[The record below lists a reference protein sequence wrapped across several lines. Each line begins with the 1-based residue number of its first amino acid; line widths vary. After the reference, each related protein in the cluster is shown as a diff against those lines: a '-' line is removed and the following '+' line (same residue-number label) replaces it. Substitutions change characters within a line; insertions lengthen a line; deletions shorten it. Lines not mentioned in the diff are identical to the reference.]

1 MHRLLSSEGISE
13 NLRFMVLEVQK
24 QVENSRAVLEHPDGR
39 RIEAIQSRD
48 DYIDALK
55 SVIENKCFSAIHR
68 QGHASK
74 RSVDL
79 LRAVATVTSN
89 LERIADF
96 AVNVVD
102 QTRYLEDSDF
112 IRRYDFGKFYKEV
125 LAALELVYDALTRQ
139 DMALAFKICRS
150 EFSLDYLYKVQFDR
164 ILNELRS
171 GAETEN
177 LITSHLILRYLERMG
192 DSLLN
197 IGEACI
203 FAAVGEKFKIRQYE
217 ALRETLAKSGMD
229 TPISDV
235 EFHSIWGTRS
245 GCRIGKVSD
254 GRRKEDGSEPSA
266 GVLFKEGARGKLL
279 LEKENIE
286 RWEAIM
292 PGLPPKVLAH
302 SQEDGQASLLVEFLG
317 GCTYQDVVLANEPEI
332 LANASFLLHETMLA
346 IWEGT
351 KAYGPDKAGFLDQ
364 LVRRL
369 DDVYRLHPSLK
380 GDAKSIGALRVRSLE
395 EIIEEVRPL
404 EDELVSPYTVFIHG
418 DFNINN
424 IIYDHASQQIRY
436 IDLHR
441 SRQTDPVQDIS
452 VFLVS
457 NFRLPIF
464 EPPLR
469 RNLRRAALDML
480 GFARDYAARAGDETM
495 EARLALGLARSFVTS
510 TRFELNRRFVK
521 AMFIRGVYLLER
533 LLNHKG
539 RPWKEFRLLEDVFTY

>member
-1 MHRLLSSEGISE
+1 MNRMLSTEGISE

-24 QVENSRAVLEHPDGR
+24 QVENSRSVLEHRDGG

-102 QTRYLEDSDF
+102 QTRYLEDPEF
-112 IRRYDFGKFYKEV
+112 IRRYDFNRFYKEV

-139 DMALAFKICRS
+139 DMSLAFKICRS

-164 ILNELRS
+164 ILTELRS

-177 LITSHLILRYLERMG
+177 LMTSHLILRYLERMG

-254 GRRKEDGSEPSA
+254 GRRKEGEEPSA
-266 GVLFKEGARGKLL
+266 GVLFKEGARRKLL
-279 LEKENIE
+279 QEKENIE

-292 PGLPPKVLAH
+292 PGLPPRVLAH
-302 SQEDGQASLLVEFLG
+302 AQEDGQASLLVEFLG
-317 GCTYQDVVLANEPEI
+317 GCTFQDVVLSNQPDI
-332 LANASFLLHETMLA
+332 LDNASFLLHETMHA

-351 KAYGPDKAGFLDQ
+351 KAFGPSATGFLDQ
-364 LVRRL
+364 LSGRL
-369 DDVYRLHPSLK
+369 DDVYRLHPFLR
-380 GDAKSIGALRVRSLE
+380 GEAKTIGAMRVPSLE
-395 EIIEEVRPL
+395 EIIERMRPV
-404 EDELVSPYTVFIHG
+404 EAELVSPYTVFIHG

-424 IIYDHASQQIRY
+424 IIYDHASQQIRF

-441 SRQTDPVQDIS
+441 SRQADPMQDIS
-452 VFLVS
+452 VFLIS

-469 RNLRRAALDML
+469 RNLCRAALDML
-480 GFARDYAARAGDETM
+480 GFAREHAVQAGDETM
-495 EARLALGLARSFVTS
+495 EARLCLGLARSFITS

-521 AMFIRGVYLLER
+521 AMFIRGVYLMER

-539 RPWKEFRLLEDVFTY
+539 DWKEFRLPEDVLDY

>member
-1 MHRLLSSEGISE
+1 MHKILSAEGISE

-24 QVENSRAVLEHPDGR
+24 QVENSRALLERPDGR
-39 RIEAIQSRD
+39 MVEAIQSRD

-68 QGHASK
+68 QGYSDK

-79 LRAVATVTSN
+79 LRAVTTVTSN

-102 QTRYLEDSDF
+102 QTRYLEDPEF
-112 IRRYDFGKFYKEV
+112 IRRYDFAKFYKEV

-139 DMALAFKICRS
+139 DMSLAFKICRS

-164 ILNELRS
+164 ILTELRS
-171 GAETEN
+171 GTETEN

-254 GRRKEDGSEPSA
+254 GRRKEGEEPSA
-266 GVLFKEGARGKLL
+266 GVLFKEGARRKLL
-279 LEKENIE
+279 QEKENIE
-286 RWEAIM
+286 RWETIM
-292 PGLPPKVLAH
+292 PGLPPRVLAH
-302 SQEDGQASLLVEFLG
+302 GQEDGQASLLVEFLG
-317 GCTYQDVVLANEPEI
+317 GCTFQDVVLSNEHEI
-332 LANASFLLHETMLA
+332 LANASFLLHETMHA

-351 KAYGPDKAGFLDQ
+351 KAFGPTQAGFLDQ
-364 LVRRL
+364 LVGRL
-369 DDVYRLHPSLK
+369 DDVYRLHPFLRSN
-380 GDAKSIGALRVRSLE
+380 AKSIGAIQVKSLE
-395 EIIEEVRPL
+395 ETIEAARPL
-404 EDELVSPYTVFIHG
+404 ERELVAPYTVFIHG

-424 IIYDHASQQIRY
+424 IIYDHASQQIRF

-441 SRQTDPVQDIS
+441 SRQADPIQDIS
-452 VFLVS
+452 VFLIS

-464 EPPLR
+464 EAPLR
-469 RNLRRAALDML
+469 RNLHRAAVDML
-480 GFARDYAARAGDETM
+480 VFAREYATKAGDDTM
-495 EARLALGLARSFVTS
+495 EARLALGLARSFISS

-521 AMFIRGVYLLER
+521 AMYIRGVYLLER
-533 LLNHKG
+533 LLKHRG
-539 RPWKEFRLLEDVFTY
+539 QPWTAFRLPENVLTY